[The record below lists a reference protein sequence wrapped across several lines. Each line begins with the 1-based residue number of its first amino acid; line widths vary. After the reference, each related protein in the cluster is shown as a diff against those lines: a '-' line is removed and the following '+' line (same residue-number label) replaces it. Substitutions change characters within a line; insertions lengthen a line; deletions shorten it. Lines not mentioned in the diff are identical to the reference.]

1 MTTSNSYNWTL
12 SNADCVLEAFS
23 RCQIRGPEI
32 TRSHMSEATRSLN
45 LVLQSEFATRGVNL
59 WQVEEGV
66 VIDLVAPVG
75 QVGTATYVLPS
86 YVLQVLNVRYNMPQE
101 NAPGATIDRIML
113 PIGRDDYAAYPNKL
127 QAGTPTVYWFQRL
140 IPPQLTIWQPDQYG
154 PPNTI
159 TYDAL
164 RQSQDA
170 YPTLGQTPD
179 APQRFYEPLVA
190 SLAHRLGRKFWS
202 DLVRAKKMTE
212 QAALKMVDDLKA
224 EALQAWQGAAL
235 DDQEMAPLVMT
246 PDLSGYFLPR

>member
-86 YVLQVLNVRYNMPQE
+86 YVLQVLNVRYNMPQQ
-101 NAPGATIDRIML
+101 NVPGATIDL
-113 PIGRDDYAAYPNKL
+113 LKGRGHSPQWSDPDVVVAAIVSVADRMGLK
-127 QAGTPTVYWFQRL
+127 A
-140 IPPQLTIWQPDQYG
+140 
-154 PPNTI
+154 
-159 TYDAL
+159 A
-164 RQSQDA
+164 
-170 YPTLGQTPD
+170 
-179 APQRFYEPLVA
+179 APQP
-190 SLAHRLGRKFWS
+190 
-202 DLVRAKKMTE
+202 M
-212 QAALKMVDDLKA
+212 AA
-224 EALQAWQGAAL
+224 Q
-235 DDQEMAPLVMT
+235 
-246 PDLSGYFLPR
+246 